1 MLYLAQLSI
10 DKLVTKAKNKS
21 ESTRVNNPQENSS
34 SRRRHSLGPRYN
46 RQQDQQFR
54 QGSPRTTERRL

>member
-34 SRRRHSLGPRYN
+34 SRRHSLGPRYN

-54 QGSPRTTERRL
+54 QGSPRMTERHL